1 MNLTQWQSH
10 IDACNRSGLNKRAY
24 ADKHSLVYHQFM
36 YRIKQLENKSSSPFI
51 KALVTPQTK
60 PVIPEAVDLTRTPSC
75 LGVIEF
81 PSGARL
87 VINSPELF
95 AHLPSLL
102 NG

>member
-1 MNLTQWQSH
+1 MKLTQWQAH
-10 IDACNRSGLNKRAY
+10 IDACNRSGLSKHAY
-24 ADKHSLVYHQFM
+24 ADEHSLVYHQFM
-36 YRIKQLENKSSSPFI
+36 YRIKQLEDKSSNPFI
-51 KALVTPQTK
+51 KALVVPQEN
-60 PVIPEAVDLTRTPSC
+60 PVIPEPIRQPSTHNC